1 MEQPVPT
8 RPSLLGSPRDGDAF
22 RSPGRVAKILG
33 AVYVLELAASL
44 FLAVLLWQVL
54 TSIQELRAG
63 QSISEEDW
71 AALAGRF
78 AELRTSLMVTG
89 IIAIVG
95 LAVWTHRVTANAVS
109 FGRATSQS
117 PGWAAASFFIPVL
130 NWWWPYVAVTEAW
143 DASDPDGGDPHRR
156 GARGLLGAWWAF
168 FLLSGWGTLIQG
180 QVGRGDDLDAWVRDV
195 RISLIALAVQMIATV
210 LSLIVV
216 RRLSRRQD
224 ERFRAP
230 IPTAT
235 AL

>member
-1 MEQPVPT
+1 MEQPAPT
-8 RPSLLGSPRDGDAF
+8 RPSLLGPPLGGDAF
-22 RSPGRVAKILG
+22 RSPGRIARILG
-33 AVYVLELAASL
+33 AVYVMELAASL

-54 TSIQELRAG
+54 AAVQELQAG

-71 AALAGRF
+71 IALADRF
-78 AELRTSLMVTG
+78 SELRASLLVTG
-89 IIAIVG
+89 VIAIVG
-95 LAVWTHRVTANAVS
+95 LAVWTHRVTANAAA

-117 PGWAAASFFIPVL
+117 PAWAAASYFIPVL

-143 DASDPDGGDPHRR
+143 DASQPDGGDPRP
-156 GARGLLGAWWAF
+156 GARRLLAFWWAC

-195 RISLIALAVQMIATV
+195 RISLLALSIQMIATI
-210 LSLIVV
+210 LSLLVV
-216 RRLSRRQD
+216 RRLSLRQD
-224 ERFRAP
+224 ERFRAR